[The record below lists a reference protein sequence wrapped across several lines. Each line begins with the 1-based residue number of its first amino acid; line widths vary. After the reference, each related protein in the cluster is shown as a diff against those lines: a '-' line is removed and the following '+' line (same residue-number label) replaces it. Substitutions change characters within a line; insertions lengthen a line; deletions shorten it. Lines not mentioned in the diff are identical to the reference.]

1 MFMKTLTRL
10 GFVALILTLLSLPL
24 LQAQDTLR
32 TKKLTFEQAW
42 QQASQ
47 NSHVM
52 KQAHYLQQEKDQAA
66 KASKGLYLPK
76 VGITASY
83 MVMSDDLT
91 LDLTPVK
98 DAITPLYGAL
108 SKYGV
113 FSGVPNPDPNTN
125 QVVPVLP
132 DNLSTQAVRSQ
143 LASGL
148 TQMQNNSWDEMI
160 QKKQFGVIA
169 ANFEWPIFVGGK
181 IGVANK
187 VSKIEQNEAKEV
199 TRQKEGELMSELVE
213 RYYGLCLADQAVLVR
228 QDVYKGMNQHLNDAQ
243 KMLKQGLISN
253 AEVLHAQMSNAQAE
267 RELSKAKRTA
277 IVLNTA
283 LNNTLASESDSTL
296 EPVSELFYLDS
307 IESIDYFKKAAIEKN
322 PMLMQVESKK
332 LLVKQNYNAEKADY
346 FPSVALTG
354 MYDIVNKDLSP
365 YMPDWSVGV
374 GMKWT
379 LFDGT
384 ARHRK
389 VKAACFKTN
398 QVEEIKEKAEA
409 DISTMINKLYNELN
423 MYREQ
428 LSELET
434 AKSFAEE
441 YLRVREKAFHEEMSN
456 ATEVVDANLAV
467 ASVRIERLQ
476 AMYYYD
482 LSLAKLLQ
490 YAGMAGEFNT
500 YTHRS
505 GVKTESYKSTTQE
518 TRTKSQDL
526 GSQISVLN

>member
-1 MFMKTLTRL
+1 MKALTRL
-10 GFVALILTLLSLPL
+10 GFVAIILNLWCSL

-52 KQAHYLQQEKDQAA
+52 KQTQYLQQEKDQAA
-66 KASKGLYLPK
+66 KASKGLYMPK

-83 MVMSDDLT
+83 MVMSDNLT
-91 LDLTPVK
+91 LDLNPVK

-125 QVVPVLP
+125 QVMPILP
-132 DNLSTQAVRSQ
+132 DNLSTQAVRGQ

-148 TQMQNNSWDEMI
+148 TKIESANWDEMI
-160 QKKQFGVIA
+160 QKKQFGVVA
-169 ANFEWPIFVGGK
+169 ANFTWPIFVGGK

-187 VSKIEQNEAKEV
+187 VSRIEQNEAKEV

-213 RYYGLCLADQAVLVR
+213 RYYGLCLADQAVRVR
-228 QDVYKGMNQHLNDAQ
+228 QDVYKGMNQHLSDAM
-243 KMLKQGLISN
+243 KMQKQGLIAN
-253 AEVLHAQMSNAQAE
+253 AEVLHAQVYNAQAE

-277 IVLNTA
+277 TVLNTA
-283 LNNTLASESDSTL
+283 LNNTLAAETDSL
-296 EPVSELFYLDS
+296 VEPTSELFYLDS
-307 IESIDYFKKAAIEKN
+307 VESIDYFKKAALSKN
-322 PMLMQVESKK
+322 PMLMQVESKR
-332 LLVKQNYNAEKADY
+332 LLVQQNYIAEKADY

-365 YMPDWSVGV
+365 YMPDWTVGV

-379 LFDGT
+379 LFDGA

-389 VKAACFKTN
+389 VKAARYKAD
-398 QVEEIKEKAEA
+398 QVDEIKVKANA
-409 DISTMINKLYNELN
+409 DINTMIDKLYNELN

-428 LSELET
+428 LTELET
-434 AKSFAEE
+434 AQKFAEE

-456 ATEVVDANLAV
+456 ATEVVDANLAL

-476 AMYYYD
+476 AMYNYD
-482 LSLAKLLQ
+482 LTLAKLLQ
-490 YAGMAGEFNT
+490 YSGIPGEFNA
-500 YTHRS
+500 YRQRP
-505 GVKTESYKSTTQE
+505 GVKTENQE
-518 TRTKSQDL
+518 PGAKSQDRE
-526 GSQISVLN
+526 N